1 MATIRK
7 RGAKWQVQI
16 RRVGFPPISRTFHV
30 RKDAEA
36 WARQTEVQADRSE
49 LPSDPKVL
57 QRITLGQLVERYRD
71 TVSVKKRGY
80 EVERIVLTAFLR
92 HPICR
97 KPLSHIRTEDFAV
110 YRDERLKTIKVT
122 TLKRELS
129 PLHNLFEVARDEWG
143 LPLPE
148 NPLGKLRLPF
158 SPNRRERRLQ
168 EGELDRLL
176 AAARSCRSLLIVP
189 IILLAVATG
198 MRRGEILSL
207 RWEHVDWE
215 RRSLLIPHTKN
226 GHSRT
231 LPLTRDATEVL
242 DGVGRTGDRVFPMSG
257 NAFRLSWERLRARA
271 GVTDL
276 HFHDLRHEAISR
288 FFERGLSV
296 PEVALLSGH
305 RDARMLFRYTHPMRS
320 EIMKKIGG

>member
-16 RRVGFPPISRTFHV
+16 RRVGFPSVTRSFLI

-49 LPSDPKVL
+49 LPSDPKIL
-57 QRITLGQLVERYRD
+57 HRITLGQLVERYRD
-71 TVSVKKRGY
+71 TVSPKKRGY

-97 KPLSHIRTEDFAV
+97 KPLSHIRTEDFAT
-110 YRDERLKTIKVT
+110 YRDERLKTISMT
-122 TLKRELS
+122 SLKRQLS

-148 NPLGKLRLPF
+148 NPLGKLRL
-158 SPNRRERRLQ
+158 SASQRRRERRLN
-168 EGELDRLL
+168 EGELDRLM
-176 AAARSCRSLLIVP
+176 AAAGSCRNPLIVP
-189 IILLAVATG
+189 IILFAVATG
-198 MRRGEILSL
+198 MRRGEILNV
-207 RWEHVDWE
+207 RWDHIDREG
-215 RRSLLIPHTKN
+215 RSLLIPHTKN

-231 LPLTRDATEVL
+231 LPLMRETTEVL
-242 DGVGRTGDRVFPMSG
+242 DTLSEMGDWVFPMSG
-257 NAFRLSWERLRARA
+257 NAFRLAWDRLRARA
-271 GVTDL
+271 GLADL

-288 FFERGLSV
+288 FFERGLTV
-296 PEVALLSGH
+296 PEVALISGH
-305 RDARMLFRYTHPMRS
+305 RDPRMLFRYAHPMRC
-320 EIMKKIGG
+320 KIIEKLDC

>member
-16 RRVGFPPISRTFHV
+16 RRVGFPPISRSFHV

-49 LPSDPKVL
+49 LPNDPKIL
-57 QRITLGQLVERYRD
+57 HRITLGQLVERYRD

-97 KPLSHIRTEDFAV
+97 KPLSHIRTEDFVA

-129 PLHNLFEVARDEWG
+129 PLHNLFELARDEWG

-148 NPLGKLRLPF
+148 NPLGKLRLRLP
-158 SPNRRERRLQ
+158 PNRRERRLK
-168 EGELDRLL
+168 EGELDRLIT
-176 AAARSCRSLLIVP
+176 AAQ
-189 IILLAVATG
+189 
-198 MRRGEILSL
+198 RGDANLSVCL
-207 RWEHVDWE
+207 GC
-215 RRSLLIPHTKN
+215 
-226 GHSRT
+226 GHRQG
-231 LPLTRDATEVL
+231 A
-242 DGVGRTGDRVFPMSG
+242 
-257 NAFRLSWERLRARA
+257 
-271 GVTDL
+271 
-276 HFHDLRHEAISR
+276 DLR
-288 FFERGLSV
+288 
-296 PEVALLSGH
+296 
-305 RDARMLFRYTHPMRS
+305 
-320 EIMKKIGG
+320 